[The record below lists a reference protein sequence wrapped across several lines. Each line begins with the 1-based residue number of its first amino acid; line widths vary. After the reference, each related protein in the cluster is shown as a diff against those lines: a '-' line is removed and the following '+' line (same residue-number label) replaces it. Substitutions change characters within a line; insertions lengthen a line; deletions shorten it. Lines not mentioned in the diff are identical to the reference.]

1 MIAIGSDH
9 GGYKLKEEIKRYL
22 KELDIEYKDFGTD
35 SEERTDYPIY
45 AKKVAEEVSKG
56 RCELGIL
63 ACRSGA
69 GMTIAANKFKGV
81 RAANFTNEQE
91 TQLSTSDD
99 KINVAVFGGDYI
111 KSDLALRMVRIWLA
125 TEFKG
130 GRYQERLD
138 MLEEIEKENMK

>member
-9 GGYKLKEEIKRYL
+9 GGYKLKEEIKKYL
-22 KELDIEYKDFGTD
+22 EELGIEYKDYGAY

-45 AKKVAEEVSKG
+45 AKKVAEEVSSK

-69 GMTIAANKFKGV
+69 GMTIVANKFKGV
-81 RAANFTNEQE
+81 RAANFTNEEE
-91 TQLSTSDD
+91 TRLSTSDD
-99 KINVAVFGGDYI
+99 KINIAVFGGDYI
-111 KSDLALRMVRIWLA
+111 KSDLALRMIRIWLA

-130 GRYQERLD
+130 GRYQERLE